1 MKMECFHKVCDEN
14 LGENSSNN
22 NLVKKNSQKAN
33 QQ

>member
-22 NLVKKNSQKAN
+22 KLVKKNSQ
-33 QQ
+33 

>member
-33 QQ
+33 S

>member
-22 NLVKKNSQKAN
+22 NLVKKNSQTAN
-33 QQ
+33 

>member
-1 MKMECFHKVCDEN
+1 MKMQCFHKVCDEN

-33 QQ
+33 